1 MLMVIVTWK
10 TLVPKH
16 IKKKEKKT
24 ETNETTAKN
33 VPTVGKINDAIIEED
48 EEEGVDETDKTEE
61 KTSEDALGRKLVVY
75 D

>member
-1 MLMVIVTWK
+1 MVIVTWK

-33 VPTVGKINDAIIEED
+33 VPTVGKINDAIMEEDED

-61 KTSEDALGRKLVVY
+61 KTSEDAFGRKLVVY